1 MYWMTKHYTL
11 AGWLFALIVVAAFF
25 FGLAIGSPVGTT

>member
-1 MYWMTKHYTL
+1 MHWMTKQYSL

-25 FGLAIGSPVGTT
+25 FGLAMGSPGGTT